1 MANKTKSKSSTTQ
14 AGAYKAENRQA
25 KNRKLKLE
33 KQLKLQPNNEQV
45 KTALKN
51 IMYRRKTPTKQE
63 WSASWVRIAKI
74 FKLFEGRF
82 NRDIMSNNPAIASAA
97 LDKPFPDKICAIGE
111 IGLLGEIR
119 SVGNIEKRIKEA
131 KRMGFVQVVSAKE
144 NHLLRT
150 AIKDLLE

>member
-97 LDKPFPDKICAIGE
+97 LQSHKEVTTQPLPPKNKTFVDKNFFS
-111 IGLLGEIR
+111 LGAR
-119 SVGNIEKRIKEA
+119 LQGT
-131 KRMGFVQVVSAKE
+131 F
-144 NHLLRT
+144 
-150 AIKDLLE
+150 